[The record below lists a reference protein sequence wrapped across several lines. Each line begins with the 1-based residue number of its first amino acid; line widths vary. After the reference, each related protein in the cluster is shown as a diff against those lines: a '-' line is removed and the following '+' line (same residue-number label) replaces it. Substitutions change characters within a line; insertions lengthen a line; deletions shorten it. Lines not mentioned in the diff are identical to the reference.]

1 MQELTSRH
9 QTAGK
14 ILNNHFNKRET
25 EIDIQRLKHTKYN
38 MHIFCI

>member
-14 ILNNHFNKRET
+14 IINNHFNKRKT
-25 EIDIQRLKHTKYN
+25 EIDIQRLKRTKYN